1 MSRIP
6 NIQNLKSFSL
16 TIEATLVDT
25 KSAPA
30 ASESAGV
37 AKTYK
42 KIVGG
47 QKH

>member
-6 NIQNLKSFSL
+6 NTPNLKGFSF
-16 TIEATLVDT
+16 TIEATLVAT

-37 AKTYK
+37 AKT
-42 KIVGG
+42 
-47 QKH
+47 